1 MDAII
6 LTHQQMG
13 GNVASNIAIDTNR
26 IQAMVEQLR
35 SVASR
40 AQGGVSQIDAI
51 TAQLRGSSARIN
63 EVADQV
69 TLGGIKQTPS
79 VAVVNEASVVASTA
93 PAEKVDFAQ
102 VLKSTLDQVN
112 EAQSKARK
120 MSQSFAMGDD
130 DINLSDVM
138 IASQK
143 SSISFQTSIQV
154 RNKLVSAYRDVMT
167 MQV

>member
-1 MDAII
+1 
-6 LTHQQMG
+6 MG

-40 AQGGVSQIDAI
+40 AQGSSSQIDAI
-51 TAQLRGSSARIN
+51 TAQLRGAPARIN

-69 TLGGIKQTPS
+69 TIGGVKQTPAIAPVDDLAAVSQS
-79 VAVVNEASVVASTA
+79 V

-112 EAQSKARK
+112 DAQNTARK
-120 MSQSFAMGDD
+120 LSQSFAMGDD
-130 DINLSDVM
+130 NVDLSEVM
-138 IASQK
+138 IATQK

>member
-1 MDAII
+1 
-6 LTHQQMG
+6 
-13 GNVASNIAIDTNR
+13 
-26 IQAMVEQLR
+26 MVEQLR

-40 AQGGVSQIDAI
+40 AQGGASQIDAI
-51 TAQLRGSSARIN
+51 TSQLRAAPTRIN

-69 TLGGIKQTPS
+69 TIGGVRQTPAIAPVDDISAVSQS
-79 VAVVNEASVVASTA
+79 V

-112 EAQSKARK
+112 DAQNTARK
-120 MSQSFAMGDD
+120 LSQSFAMGDD
-130 DINLSDVM
+130 NVDLSEVM
-138 IASQK
+138 IATQK